1 MSSRPGAGGAP
12 ARDPYQERELK
23 FPVEGLEGVRE
34 RLAELGAERA
44 APTAFEDNWVFD
56 RDGELVARGCVLR
69 VRSDGHGARVTF
81 KGPRHFDGA
90 AKVRTEIEIGVDKLE
105 ATRALLEALSYKVE
119 RRYQKKREE
128 WRLGSVIVALDH
140 TPIGDYVE
148 FEGDK
153 AETVAKRCGFD
164 ISKAEPR
171 SYLQLYAD
179 WLRTHPEAPPEM
191 VFAGE

>member
-1 MSSRPGAGGAP
+1 VSPKF
-12 ARDPYQERELK
+12 QERELK
-23 FPVEGLEGVRE
+23 FPVEGLESLRE
-34 RLAELGAERA
+34 RLLELEAERA

-56 RDGELVARGCVLR
+56 RQGELYERGCVLR

-81 KGPRHFDGA
+81 KGPRSFDGA
-90 AKVRTEIEIGVDKLE
+90 TKVRTEIEIGVDRLD
-105 ATRALLEALSYKVE
+105 ATQALLEALGYKVE

-128 WRLGSVIVALDH
+128 WRLGGVLVALDR

-148 FEGDK
+148 FEGEK

-164 ISKAEPR
+164 VAQAEPR

-191 VFAGE
+191 VFLTDGG